1 MSVKQLNFQITNN
14 LYVTLLILDII
25 LIVFLLYIE
34 SY

>member
-1 MSVKQLNFQITNN
+1 MSVKQLNFPITNN